1 MLEFGTLNEKMQAVC
16 YSSKGVG
23 NSGGIEVKMTANKL
37 IFDSDLHPVPVHQL
51 VAEYLDEPW
60 RSRYLR
66 GDHGAGHPNYF
77 NPNGVMRSD
86 SVTEEGVRIEKSPET
101 MASHYMDVYDIDYAV
116 LNPMEAMEHCVSPD
130 AHYSAAALSA
140 VNTHFVEDWLPVDE
154 RYLASIT
161 IAFSNIELAVQEIHR
176 LGAHPRVAQVLM
188 ASGSPFPLGHSYF
201 HPIYAAASEYDLPV
215 AIHPGLEGVGI
226 AGSGG
231 TAGLVANYL
240 EWHTLLA
247 TSYMTQLVSLVVE
260 GVFEKYPKLK
270 FVFVEGGVAW
280 LPAMMWRLDKN
291 WKALRSTTPWLRRK
305 PSEIIQ
311 DHIWLTTQPID
322 EPDDIGHFR
331 QILRMFDA
339 EKMLMF
345 SSDYP
350 HWDGDT
356 PDFAL
361 RQLDPS
367 MRDAVMYGN
376 ALEVFNIQVPQHVG

>member
-1 MLEFGTLNEKMQAVC
+1 MLQF
-16 YSSKGVG
+16 S
-23 NSGGIEVKMTANKL
+23 EVSLSQRETPMIIDT
-37 IFDSDLHPVPVHQL
+37 DLHPVPIHEK
-51 VAEYLDEPW
+51 VADYLDEPW

-66 GDHGAGHPNYF
+66 GDRGAGHPNYH
-77 NPNGVMRSD
+77 NPNGVMRAD
-86 SVTEEGVRIEKSPET
+86 SVTEDGRRIEKYPQT
-101 MASHYMDVYDIDYAV
+101 MATHFLDVYHIDYAV
-116 LNPMEAMEHCVSPD
+116 LNPMEVMEHCVSPD

-140 VNTHFVEDWLPVDE
+140 INSYFVEHWLPVDE

-161 IAFSNIELAVQEIHR
+161 IAFSNIELAVREIHR
-176 LGAHPRVAQVLM
+176 LGSHPRVVQALM

-201 HPIYAAASEYDLPV
+201 HPLYEAAQQYDLPL

-231 TAGLVANYL
+231 TAGFVANYL

-260 GVFEKYPKLK
+260 GVFQKFPRLK

-291 WKALRSTTPWLRRK
+291 WKSLRSTVPWLTRP
-305 PSEIIQ
+305 PSQIIEE
-311 DHIWLTTQPID
+311 HIVLTTQPIE
-322 EPDDIGHFR
+322 EPADNRHFR
-331 QILRMFDA
+331 QVLEMFNA
-339 EKMLMF
+339 KKMLMF

-356 PDFAL
+356 PDFAM
-361 RQLDPS
+361 RQLPPGL
-367 MRDAVMYGN
+367 RDAVMYQN
-376 ALEVFNIQVPQHVG
+376 AVEVFGLEAPDDAG

>member
-1 MLEFGTLNEKMQAVC
+1 MIIDTD
-16 YSSKGVG
+16 
-23 NSGGIEVKMTANKL
+23 I
-37 IFDSDLHPVPVHQL
+37 HPVPVHEQ
-51 VAEYLDEPW
+51 VANYLAEPW

-77 NPNGVMRSD
+77 NPNGVMRGD
-86 SVTEEGVRIEKSPET
+86 ALTEDGRRIEKAPDT
-101 MASHYMDVYDIDYAV
+101 MARYFLDAYDIDYAIM
-116 LNPMEAMEHCVSPD
+116 NPAEAMEHCVSPD

-140 VNTHFVEDWLPVDE
+140 VNDHFVHDWLPADP

-176 LGAHPRVAQVLM
+176 LGEHPRVVQVLM

-201 HPIYAAASEYDLPV
+201 HPIYAAAAEHDLPL

-247 TSYMTQLVSLVVE
+247 TSYMTTLVSLVVE
-260 GVFEKYPKLK
+260 GVFETFPTLR

-280 LPAMMWRLDKN
+280 LPALMWRLDKN
-291 WKALRSTTPWLRRK
+291 WKALRSTTPWLTRK

-311 DHIWLTTQPID
+311 EHIWLTTQPIE
-322 EPDDIGHFR
+322 EPEDKRHFH
-331 QILRMFDA
+331 QTLDMFAA
-339 EKMLMF
+339 ERMLMF

-356 PDFAL
+356 PDFAM
-361 RQLDPS
+361 RQIAPEL
-367 MRDAVMYGN
+367 RDAVMYRN
-376 ALEVFNIQVPQHVG
+376 ALEVFGLEARANGS

>member
-1 MLEFGTLNEKMQAVC
+1 MAKPRMIVDA
-16 YSSKGVG
+16 
-23 NSGGIEVKMTANKL
+23 
-37 IFDSDLHPVPVHQL
+37 DLHPVPVHEK
-51 VAEYLDEPW
+51 VGEYLKEPW

-86 SVTEEGVRIEKSPET
+86 SVTADGRRIEKSPET
-101 MASHYMDVYDIDYAV
+101 MATHFLDKYEIDYAV

-140 VNTHFVEDWLPVDE
+140 VNSHFVEDWLPVDK
-154 RYLASIT
+154 RYQASIT
-161 IAFSNIELAVQEIHR
+161 IAFSNIELAVKEIHR
-176 LGAHPRVAQVLM
+176 LGDHPRVVQVLM

-201 HPIYAAASEYDLPV
+201 HPLYAAAAEHNLPL

-231 TAGLVANYL
+231 TAGFASNYL

-260 GVFEKYPKLK
+260 GVFQKFPTLK

-291 WKALRSTTPWLRRK
+291 WKALRSTTPWLTRR
-305 PSEIIQ
+305 PSEIIEE
-311 DHIWLTTQPID
+311 HIWLTTQPIE
-322 EPDDIGHFR
+322 EPDDISHFR
-331 QILRMFDA
+331 QILEMFGA

-350 HWDGDT
+350 HWDGDL

-361 RQLDPS
+361 RQLDPKL
-367 MRDAVMYGN
+367 RDAVMYRN
-376 ALEVFNIQVPQHVG
+376 ALEVFGIEAPQGVG

>member
-1 MLEFGTLNEKMQAVC
+1 M
-16 YSSKGVG
+16 SKP
-23 NSGGIEVKMTANKL
+23 KL
-37 IFDSDLHPVPVHQL
+37 IIDTDLHPVPIHER

-60 RSRYLR
+60 RTRYLR
-66 GDHGAGHPNYF
+66 GDHGAGHPNLY

-86 SVTEEGVRIEKSPET
+86 SVTEDGRRIEKYPET
-101 MASHYMDVYDIDYAV
+101 MASHFLDVYDIDYAV
-116 LNPMEAMEHCVSPD
+116 LNPMEVMEHCVSPD

-140 VNTHFVEDWLPVDE
+140 VNTYFVEEWLPVDE

-161 IAFSNIELAVQEIHR
+161 IAFSNIEFAVQEIHR
-176 LGAHPRVAQVLM
+176 LGDHPRVAQVLM

-201 HPIYAAASEYDLPV
+201 HPLYEAAAEHNLPL

-260 GVFEKYPKLK
+260 GVFQKFPTLK

-291 WKALRSTTPWLRRK
+291 WKALRSTTPWLTRL

-311 DHIWLTTQPID
+311 EHIFLTTQPIE
-322 EPDDIGHFR
+322 EPDDINHFR
-331 QILRMFDA
+331 QMLNMFDA

-350 HWDGDT
+350 HWDGDM
-356 PDFAL
+356 PDIAM
-361 RQLDPS
+361 RQLDPAL
-367 MRDAVMYGN
+367 REAVMYRN
-376 ALEVFNIQVPQHVG
+376 AMEVFSIKVPERV

>member
-1 MLEFGTLNEKMQAVC
+1 MAKPGMIIDT
-16 YSSKGVG
+16 
-23 NSGGIEVKMTANKL
+23 
-37 IFDSDLHPVPVHQL
+37 DLHPVPIHER

-66 GDHGAGHPNYF
+66 GDRGAGHPNYF
-77 NPNGVMRSD
+77 NPNGVMRAD
-86 SVTEEGVRIEKSPET
+86 SVTADGRRIEKHPET
-101 MASHYMDVYDIDYAV
+101 MATHFLDVYDIDYAV
-116 LNPMEAMEHCVSPD
+116 LNPMEVMEHCVSPD

-140 VNTHFVEDWLPVDE
+140 VNTFFVEEWLPVDE

-176 LGAHPRVAQVLM
+176 LGDHPRVVQVLM

-201 HPIYAAASEYDLPV
+201 HPLYEAASQYNLPL

-231 TAGLVANYL
+231 TAGFVANYL

-260 GVFEKYPKLK
+260 GVFQKFPTLK

-291 WKALRSTTPWLRRK
+291 WKSLRATTPWLTRR
-305 PSEIIQ
+305 PSEIIEE
-311 DHIWLTTQPID
+311 HFMLTTQPIE
-322 EPDDIGHFR
+322 EPDDNRHFR
-331 QILRMFDA
+331 QVLEMFKA

-356 PDFAL
+356 PDFAM
-361 RQLDPS
+361 RQLDS
-367 MRDAVMYGN
+367 DLRDAVMYRN
-376 ALEVFNIQVPQHVG
+376 ALEVYGLEVGQYAV